1 MGFFKIVIF
10 VMLLGGMFGC
20 APYRT
25 VFKEEQNGEMV
36 EIAEIRQDILG
47 KASYKKGDKEFT
59 VDTQK
64 TPWMTNVAEQAS
76 KLLILKEI
84 S

>member
-1 MGFFKIVIF
+1 MKSILIIFCCFLGIV
-10 VMLLGGMFGC
+10 GC

-25 VFKEEQNGEMV
+25 RFLERQDGKMI
-36 EIAEIRQDILG
+36 EIAQIEQEVIG
-47 KASYKKGDKEFT
+47 KASYKQGDKEFS
-59 VDTQK
+59 VDTQQRSMI
-64 TPWMTNVAEQAS
+64 TDIAEQAS